1 MKPSDYI
8 RKGWCQRHFA
18 LDDHKNP
25 CNSGSRL
32 ACAWCLQGAVNA
44 AYPYDEPRRERVL
57 ARLQCATKD
66 LGITIWNDNPAR
78 KQQEVIALLESIGE

>member
-32 ACAWCLQGAVNA
+32 ACAWCLQGAINA
-44 AYPYDEPRRERVL
+44 AYPYDEPTRERIM
-57 ARLQCATKD
+57 ARLQVAIGRFW
-66 LGITIWNDNPAR
+66 LLAWNDEPTR
-78 KQQEVIALLESIGE
+78 TQQEVIQLLESIGE